1 MAKELTYEELL
12 MQNSLLKKQNKYLS
26 EHTERVEKQ
35 NEKLSEDKKNLKEEN
50 KLLNAELKQLTIDY
64 NWALEQLKLSKK
76 KIYGASA
83 EKIASDYGHISF
95 FNEAEAERTPML
107 PEPKAEDVVRKNN
120 KKKKR
125 GIKDIYKNLEIIEK
139 EYDLSNAEKI
149 CEKCGSEMTFL
160 RWETKNEIKIIPAQ
174 AQLIVHKK
182 AVYVCKNCDKT
193 GIEGS
198 FKTAEAVPSL
208 IEKSLVSPSLMAW
221 IMNQKFCLA
230 LPLYRQEQE
239 LKRMGIN
246 LSRQTMSNWMIT
258 GARLL
263 KPLYDA
269 LHKNLISRNI
279 LHADET
285 TLEVLNL
292 SDRDKPLNAYMWVYR
307 TSRNEKNPI
316 VLYDYEEGRSGDYA
330 KNFLKNFSGYLHC
343 DGWGGYDKV
352 EHIKR
357 VGCLVHLRRY
367 FLNALEIQE
376 DKKDHSTDAGKGFLL
391 IEKIF
396 KAEKI
401 DPEKPAGK
409 SKYSEEE
416 IAEIR
421 KNIQPKLLKEFFDFC
436 EEYQGRGLPKSLTGA
451 AVNYALNQKDTFMT
465 FLENPKLELS
475 NNAAERAVKPFV
487 IGRKNWLFCNTAGGA
502 KSSALI
508 YSIIETAKENGLKP
522 FEYLEFLFENI
533 RGGNDVAELMPWSEE
548 IPFKIKME
556 VN

>member
-1 MAKELTYEELL
+1 MAKKPTYEELL

-35 NEKLSEDKKNLKEEN
+35 NEKLTEEN
-50 KLLNAELKQLTIDY
+50 KLLNAEIKQLTIDY
-64 NWALEQLKLSKK
+64 NWVLEQLKLSKK
-76 KIYGASA
+76 KMYGASA
-83 EKIASDYGHISF
+83 EKIAKDYGQISF

-120 KKKKR
+120 MKKKR
-125 GIKDIYKNLEIIEK
+125 GIKDIYKNLEILEK
-139 EYDLSNAEKI
+139 EYDLSDDEKI
-149 CEKCGSEMTFL
+149 CGKCGSEMTFL
-160 RWETKNEIKIIPAQ
+160 RWETKNEIKIIPAR

-182 AVYVCKNCDKT
+182 AVYVCKNCDKN
-193 GIEGS
+193 GIDGT
-198 FKTAEAVPSL
+198 FKNAEWEPSL

-239 LKRMGIN
+239 LRRIGIN
-246 LSRQTMSNWMIT
+246 LSRQTMSNWMIA

-269 LHKNLISRNI
+269 LHKNLVSRNI

-307 TSRNEKNPI
+307 TSRNEKGPI
-316 VLYDYEEGRSGDYA
+316 ILYDYQEGRSGDYA
-330 KNFLKNFSGYLHC
+330 KNFLKDFSGYLHC

-376 DKKDHSTDAGKGFLL
+376 DKKDYSTDAGKGFLL
-391 IEKIF
+391 TEKIF
-396 KAEKI
+396 EAEKI
-401 DPEKPAGK
+401 DPEKPAEK

-436 EEYQGRGLPKSLTGA
+436 EEYQGRGLPKSVTGA
-451 AVNYALNQKDTFMT
+451 AVNYALNQKNTFMT

-508 YSIIETAKENGLKP
+508 YSIIETAKDNGLKP

-533 RGGNDVAELMPWSEE
+533 RGGNDVAELMPWGGN
-548 IPFKIKME
+548 IPENIKMKGE
-556 VN
+556 